1 MMNKT
6 ELLNKITQHPE
17 ERVLLARV
25 MDKTELARSRSVPAH
40 TGFLSSAERA
50 SVETLLAAI
59 GRPRHVFWGGYE
71 GAERTICAF
80 LPEWQDEDSFRLETE
95 TVALL
100 HATFTADTALSHRD
114 FLGSILALGI
124 TREKVGDLLVSAG
137 ACDILI
143 LRELTDFLLQH
154 LERAG
159 RVKLQLQPLPISALQ
174 PPEES
179 TKRITD
185 TVASLRLD
193 AVMASG
199 FSISRGKAAGFI
211 SAGRVQLNH
220 RDCGKSDHAV
230 AAGDVIT
237 CRGLGKCV
245 LTETGGLSR
254 KGRISIVLERYV

>member
-1 MMNKT
+1 MNKT
-6 ELLNKITQHPE
+6 ELLNKMTQHPE

-25 MDKTELARSRSVPAH
+25 MDKAEHTRTRGVPTY

-50 SVETLLAAI
+50 SVEGLLSAI
-59 GRPRHVFWGGYE
+59 GQPRHVFWGGYE
-71 GAERTICAF
+71 GAERTVCAF
-80 LPEWQDEDSFRLETE
+80 LPEWQDADVFQSESE
-95 TVALL
+95 TVTLL
-100 HATFTADTALSHRD
+100 HATFSADTALSHRD

-124 TREKVGDLLVSAG
+124 PREKVGDLLVSDG
-137 ACDILI
+137 TCDILI
-143 LRELTDFLLQH
+143 LQELTNFLLQH

-159 RVKLQLQPLPISALQ
+159 RVKLRLQPLPLSALQ
-174 PPEES
+174 PPEEN

-220 RDCGKSDHAV
+220 RDCCKADHAV
-230 AAGDVIT
+230 AEGDVIT

-245 LTETGGLSR
+245 LTETGGLSK
-254 KGRISIVLERYV
+254 KGRILIVLERYV